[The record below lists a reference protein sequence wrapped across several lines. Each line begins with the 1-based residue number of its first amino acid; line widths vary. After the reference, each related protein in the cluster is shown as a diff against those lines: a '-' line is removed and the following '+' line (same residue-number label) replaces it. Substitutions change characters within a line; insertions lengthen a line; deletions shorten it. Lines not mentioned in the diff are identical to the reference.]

1 MQHEQGQQA
10 PRANPRNKKPH
21 NDPQQVGEG
30 PFSGSAGAVES
41 GRGYLTVKE
50 VARYLGMKTSTIYAW
65 VPEIPHYKVGNLL
78 RFKKEDVDAWMETK
92 REGGEA
98 QKISAGRIKG
108 IPDVDDIVK
117 KAIDAARG
125 R

>member
-10 PRANPRNKKPH
+10 QRENPRNKKPH
-21 NDPQQVGEG
+21 NDPLRVGEK
-30 PFSGSAGAVES
+30 PFFGSAGVVES
-41 GRGYLTVKE
+41 GGGYLTVKE
-50 VARYLGMKTSTIYAW
+50 VAQYLGMKTSTVYAW
-65 VPEIPHYKVGNLL
+65 VREIPHYKVGNLI
-78 RFKKEDVDAWMETK
+78 RFKREDVDAWMETK